1 MSAAPKP
8 AFATTFDGAR
18 LPILALPQGELL
30 TLNVHEVPNVRS
42 TLGPGTSV
50 QLLRLDPEAGRWV
63 VMVTMAPG
71 AEVPIHYHTGT
82 AEVYTLQGRWI
93 YKEYPDQPQ
102 IAGSYLFEPG
112 GSVHTLTVPE
122 DNPEDTVMLVMVTG
136 ANVNFSEDGSF
147 HSVVDAVSL
156 QYLLAKFA
164 REQAVE
170 LRYIG
175 SSAAGFT
182 EMEQTCERS

>member
-1 MSAAPKP
+1 MPAAPKP
-8 AFATTFDGAR
+8 AFATTTSGNR
-18 LPILALPQGELL
+18 LPILSLPQGELL
-30 TLNVHEVPNVRS
+30 TLNVNEVPSVKS

-82 AEVYTLQGRWI
+82 AEVYTLAGKWI

-102 IAGSYLFEPG
+102 TAGSYLFEPG
-112 GSVHTLTVPE
+112 GSVHTLTVPA
-122 DNPEDTVMLVMVTG
+122 DNTEDTVMLVMVTG
-136 ANVNFSEDGSF
+136 ANVNFSEDGRF
-147 HSVVDAVSL
+147 HSVIDAVSL
-156 QYLLAKFA
+156 QYLLGGFA
-164 REQAVE
+164 QDQGVK

-175 SSAAGFT
+175 ATAAGFVET
-182 EMEQTCERS
+182 E

>member
-1 MSAAPKP
+1 MSTAPKP
-8 AFATTFDGAR
+8 AFATTTSGAR
-18 LPILALPQGELL
+18 LPILSLPQGELL
-30 TLNVHEVPNVRS
+30 TLNVHEVPSVKS

-63 VMVTMAPG
+63 VMVTLAPG

-82 AEVYTLQGRWI
+82 AEVYTLRGKWI

-102 IAGSYLFEPG
+102 TAGSYLFEPG

-122 DNPEDTVMLVMVTG
+122 ENTEDTVMLVMVTG
-136 ANVNFSEDGSF
+136 ANVNFSEDGRF
-147 HSVVDAVSL
+147 HSVIDAVSL
-156 QYLLAKFA
+156 QYLLGKFA
-164 REQAVE
+164 QDQGIK

-175 SSAAGFT
+175 AAGAGFAET
-182 EMEQTCERS
+182 E